1 MKNLKIKSA
10 VITAVTAIVAAT
22 ASFGLYTAWY
32 YHDDEAA
39 AAYIAKPTE
48 QSADDDDDD
57 DDDD

>member
-48 QSADDDDDD
+48 
-57 DDDD
+57 